1 MHDEYDSDVA
11 NILVKSENNTT
22 RGHNFKL
29 FKKRPRLNVRK
40 YSFCYRVVD
49 LWNRLLKEVVEA
61 TSVFSFE
68 RRLDKLFRDQPIRFN
83 YRETVKLHGS
93 FHESDMEEN
102 EELVL

>member
-1 MHDEYDSDVA
+1 M
-11 NILVKSENNTT
+11 
-22 RGHNFKL
+22 

-49 LWNRLLKEVVEA
+49 LWNRLPKEVDEA

-102 EELVL
+102 KELVLQASSLLPEEDL